1 MLEKVGAV
9 LDTSPHWE
17 NLSGFQNV
25 FFAASSYGMS
35 RRQAE
40 VRVKELLDRS
50 GLKDQAHE
58 PVGTYSFGM
67 RRKLSLIQAFV
78 SDPELMVLD
87 EPTAGVDPHFMAAMT
102 EMIRARCEAGKTT
115 FISSNDPEWLA
126 GTVSQVAFMEAGQII
141 EQGTVDELVARVS
154 TLTEVRISLEDYFR
168 LPDPP
173 MAGIRSFTQ
182 TGDVATVFM
191 DNDPLL
197 IPRLIEWISQEGRKI
212 RAIETLGNSLRE
224 VFLLRTGKEL
234 E

>member
-50 GLKDQAHE
+50 GLKDQALE

-78 SDPELMVLD
+78 SDPELMVIL
-87 EPTAGVDPHFMAAMT
+87 
-102 EMIRARCEAGKTT
+102 
-115 FISSNDPEWLA
+115 W
-126 GTVSQVAFMEAGQII
+126 
-141 EQGTVDELVARVS
+141 
-154 TLTEVRISLEDYFR
+154 
-168 LPDPP
+168 
-173 MAGIRSFTQ
+173 
-182 TGDVATVFM
+182 
-191 DNDPLL
+191 PL
-197 IPRLIEWISQEGRKI
+197 
-212 RAIETLGNSLRE
+212 
-224 VFLLRTGKEL
+224 
-234 E
+234 